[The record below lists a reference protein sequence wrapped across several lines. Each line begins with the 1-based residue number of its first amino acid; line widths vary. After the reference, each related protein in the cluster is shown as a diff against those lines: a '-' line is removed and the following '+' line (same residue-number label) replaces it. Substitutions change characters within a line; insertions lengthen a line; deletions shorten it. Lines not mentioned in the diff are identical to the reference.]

1 MREQQRRKE
10 RMRLNA
16 YKIKEEKIL
25 QIEYNTIGE
34 QKIEDNRI

>member
-16 YKIKEEKIL
+16 YKITEEKIL
-25 QIEYNTIGE
+25 QIEYKTIGE